1 MKYYST
7 RDISLRISAAE
18 AVKMGL
24 SRDGGLLT
32 PEAIPQMDEAFLN
45 SLVNARYQE
54 RAAKVMALYLTDYT
68 EQELLTFAEN
78 AYGPDKFD
86 TAAVA
91 PVRKVDANT
100 HCLELW
106 HGPTSAFKDMALQML
121 PQLLSAALRKTGEDK
136 TVCILVATSG
146 DTGKA
151 AMEGFADVPQTKIMV
166 FYPKDGVS
174 AVQEAQMVT
183 QEGENVGVCA
193 VVGNFDDA
201 QSGVKRIFS
210 DVEIRKTLLER
221 GYVLSSANSINW
233 GRILPQVV
241 YYISAY
247 CDLLRDGEITMGQ
260 KVNFCVPTGNFGD
273 ILAAYYAKR
282 MGLPVG
288 KLICA
293 SNCNDVLTDFLR
305 TGVYDRNRTFHT
317 TMSPSM
323 DILVSSNLE
332 RLLFDLSG
340 ENDAEVRDYMA
351 KLNTEGRYEV
361 SDDIKAALKEQY
373 WGGYCDEAS
382 TAATIA
388 KYNAEY
394 GYLIDTHTAV
404 AANVM
409 EQYRAATGDDTL
421 TVFVSTAS
429 PYKFCNHVLA
439 AIGETPKAD
448 GVELL
453 DQLHEVSG
461 VTVPRRL
468 AALKGKQRRFDLTAQ
483 KQEMDK
489 VVLDFLK

>member
-1 MKYYST
+1 MKFYST
-7 RDISLRISAAE
+7 RDKAVRMESAE
-18 AVKMGL
+18 AIKMGL

-32 PEAIPQMDEAFLN
+32 PEAIPQIDEAFLQ
-45 SLVNARYQE
+45 SLVDASYQE
-54 RAAKVMALYLTDYT
+54 RTARVMSLYLTDYSY
-68 EQELLTFAEN
+68 EELLTFANN
-78 AYGPDKFD
+78 AYGPDKYD
-86 TAAVA
+86 TPAVA
-91 PVRKVDANT
+91 PVRMVDENT
-100 HCLELW
+100 HSLELW

-146 DTGKA
+146 DTGKGA
-151 AMEGFADVPQTKIMV
+151 LEGFADVPQTKIMV

-201 QSGVKRIFS
+201 QTGVKRIFS
-210 DVEIRKTLLER
+210 DEAIRAKLNER
-221 GYVLSSANSINW
+221 GYFLSSANSINW
-233 GRILPQVV
+233 GRIQPQVV

-247 CDLLRDGEITMGQ
+247 CDLLKAGKIAMGD

-288 KLICA
+288 MLICA
-293 SNCNDVLTDFLR
+293 SNSNDVLTEFLR
-305 TGVYDRNRTFHT
+305 TGVYDRNRPFHV

-323 DILVSSNLE
+323 DILISSNLE
-332 RLLFDLSG
+332 RLLFHMSG

-351 KLNTEGRYEV
+351 KLNGEGKYEV
-361 SDDIKAALKEQY
+361 SDAIKAKLTEEF
-373 WGGYCDEAS
+373 WGGFCGEEETS
-382 TAATIA
+382 ATIA
-388 KYNAEY
+388 KHYEA

-404 AANVM
+404 AAQVL
-409 EQYRAATGDDTL
+409 EQYRKETGDERV

-429 PYKFCNHVLA
+429 PYKFCNHVLS
-439 AIGETPKAD
+439 AIGEKPEGD

-453 DQLHEVSG
+453 DQLHDVTG
-461 VTVPRRL
+461 VTIPSRL
-468 AALKGKQRRFDLTAQ
+468 AALKGKKRRFDLTAE
-483 KQEMDK
+483 KQEMET